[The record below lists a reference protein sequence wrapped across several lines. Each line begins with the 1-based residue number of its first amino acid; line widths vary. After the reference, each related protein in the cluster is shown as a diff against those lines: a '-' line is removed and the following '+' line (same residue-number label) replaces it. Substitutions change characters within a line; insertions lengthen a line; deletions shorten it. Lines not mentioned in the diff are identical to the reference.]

1 MRIIK
6 KIFKVFAWT
15 IGVIVLSLLIFSV
28 YVWKISDAK
37 PPFISDTTALNL
49 KRQQLDSVSY
59 IIGDN
64 WIRKNKYGLYEMYV
78 SGTPFERGV
87 INGKLSKE
95 LLVKQE
101 VAFTDQIKTMI
112 PSTFYLKFLRY
123 VIGFMNRDLP
133 EHVTTEDKD
142 EIYGISKSASNQFDW
157 IGTNYARQLNY
168 HAAHDIGHA
177 LQNLMLV
184 GCTSFGAW
192 DSKTENGAMLI
203 GRNFDFW
210 VGDEFAVNKIVE
222 FVRPTKGHNFAFVT
236 WGGFIGVVSGMN
248 DKGLTV
254 TINAAKSS
262 IPTDAATPVSLVAR
276 EILQYASNIKE
287 AIAIAHKRTMFVSES
302 FLIGS
307 AIDHKSIIIEKTP
320 DTLAIYDPHSNNI
333 VCSNHYQSALLGKQ
347 ELNLEQMR
355 NSASVYRY
363 KRTQQLMEENHP
375 LTPQKMANIL
385 RDTKGMNGKNIGIGN
400 EDALNQMI
408 AHHSIIFMPDSLRFW
423 VSTNPW
429 QLGAYVC
436 YDLKKVFAMKGLK
449 KDSIIANESLNI
461 APDTFL
467 KSTAF
472 KNYMLFRTGRDKI
485 RKGEEMQLNIPQFIS
500 ENPEFYETYKVV
512 GDYLLKKGAN
522 KQALYYYQVALG
534 KQIPDLREQKAIKE
548 AIRKIKSIL
557 K

>member
-1 MRIIK
+1 MKVIK

-15 IGVIVLSLLIFSV
+15 ISILILCLLLFGV
-28 YVWKISDAK
+28 YVWSVSDAK
-37 PPFISDTTALNL
+37 PPVVSDTAVMNL
-49 KRQQLDSVSY
+49 QRTQLDSETFV
-59 IIGDN
+59 IGDN
-64 WIRKNKYGLYEMYV
+64 WIRKNQYGLYEMFV
-78 SGTPFERGV
+78 SGKPFERGV
-87 INGKLSKE
+87 INGKLSQE

-112 PSTFYLKFLRY
+112 PSPFYLKFLRY
-123 VIGFMNRDLP
+123 IIGFMNRDLSA
-133 EHVTTEDKD
+133 HVSAEYKQ
-142 EIYGISKSASNQFDW
+142 EIYGISKSASDQFDW

-192 DSKTENGAMLI
+192 DSKTEHGAMLI

-222 FVRPTKGHNFAFVT
+222 FVRPEAGHNFAFVT

-254 TINAAKSS
+254 TINAAKST

-287 AIAIAHKRTMFVSES
+287 AIAIAHNRKMFVSES
-302 FLIGS
+302 FLIAS
-307 AIDHKSIIIEKTP
+307 AIDHKSIVIEKTP
-320 DTLAIYDPHSNNI
+320 DTLAIYDPESNNI
-333 VCSNHYQSALLGKQ
+333 VCANHYQSDLLGKHK
-347 ELNLEQMR
+347 LNQEQMEK
-355 NSASVYRY
+355 SASVYRY
-363 KRTQQLMEENHP
+363 KRTQELMNKNYP

-385 RDTKGMNGKNIGIGN
+385 RDVKGLSGADIGIGN

-423 VSTNPW
+423 VSTAPW
-429 QLGAYVC
+429 QLGEYVC
-436 YDLKKVFAMKGLK
+436 YDLKQVFAMQGLGS
-449 KDSIIANESLNI
+449 DVEIANNSLNI

-467 KSTAF
+467 KSKSF
-472 KNYMLFRTGRDKI
+472 LDFLEFRKERI
-485 RKGEEMQLNIPQFIS
+485 RLIAGKEVQLDISKFIS
-500 ENPEFYETYKVV
+500 LNPELYDTYLLV
-512 GDYLLKKGAN
+512 GDYLVNKG
-522 KQALYYYQVALG
+522 K
-534 KQIPDLREQKAIKE
+534 RKE
-548 AIRKIKSIL
+548 AIRYYNIALEKRIPNLTERTAIEKKINKIINE
-557 K
+557 